1 MSFEP
6 TEDFLVLTNLQMIR
20 QHRAWLDCEFTLYQ
34 QLCRNREVVLELQLK
49 QIKSAYKQVRKEQRD
64 ASRRTNSKTI

>member
-34 QLCRNREVVLELQLK
+34 KLCHNREVVLELQLK
-49 QIKSAYKQVRKEQRD
+49 LIKASYKKEQRD
-64 ASRRTNSKTI
+64 AARRTNSKTI